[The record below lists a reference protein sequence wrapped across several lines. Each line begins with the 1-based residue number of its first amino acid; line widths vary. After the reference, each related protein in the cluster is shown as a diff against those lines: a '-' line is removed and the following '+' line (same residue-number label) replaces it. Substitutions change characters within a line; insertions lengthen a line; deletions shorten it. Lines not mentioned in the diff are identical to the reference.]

1 MLITKLPQRPFPL
14 FINPNQ
20 TGFVKGCYSG
30 ASAALLKR
38 GSWVKGKGKGSR
50 VRVKGEGQGYRVEV
64 PITPKYFFSLNK
76 SLHLFEMNCAFLN

>member
-50 VRVKGEGQGYRVEV
+50 LRVKGKGKGSSGEGQGQGSIVRVRVKGQG
-64 PITPKYFFSLNK
+64 
-76 SLHLFEMNCAFLN
+76 